1 MVHAVAAARRTG
13 ARLVHVGAHVRPE
26 TRACAYVDAHEPA
39 CVLHPR
45 MGQFMQF
52 ATLLARHDLIAPT
65 VGTRRLASYLASMSP
80 LSTAA

>member
-1 MVHAVAAARRTG
+1 M
-13 ARLVHVGAHVRPE
+13 
-26 TRACAYVDAHEPA
+26 VDAHERA

-65 VGTRRLASYLASMSP
+65 VGTRRLASYLASRAP
-80 LSTAA
+80 LSTTA

>member
-1 MVHAVAAARRTG
+1 
-13 ARLVHVGAHVRPE
+13 
-26 TRACAYVDAHEPA
+26 
-39 CVLHPR
+39 
-45 MGQFMQF
+45 MQF